1 MIVQRGFFKM
11 ATHNGG
17 DGDDEFVSYGH
28 TPRDPSP
35 TLMCENNGLL
45 NGYLNI
51 ARVNFSSVTS
61 FKEECEDL

>member
-11 ATHNGG
+11 ATYSG
-17 DGDDEFVSYGH
+17 DADFVSYGC

-35 TLMCENNGLL
+35 TLVCENNGLL
-45 NGYLNI
+45 YGYPDI

-61 FKEECEDL
+61 FKEECMDL